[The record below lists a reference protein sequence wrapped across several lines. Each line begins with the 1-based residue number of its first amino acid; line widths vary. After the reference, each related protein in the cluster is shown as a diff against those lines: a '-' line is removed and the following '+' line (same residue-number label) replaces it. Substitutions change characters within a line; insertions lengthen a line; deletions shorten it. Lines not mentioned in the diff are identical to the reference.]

1 MGKGVCPLM
10 SKVVKDAGLSANEP
24 GILRCGV
31 RWEKHRPWEL
41 LPKAGDCWNLLGRA
55 VPAGALGGAAEAEAA
70 EADQTERTDQD
81 HAEGGGFGNGGNNH
95 R

>member
-1 MGKGVCPLM
+1 M
-10 SKVVKDAGLSANEP
+10 VKDAELSANEP
-24 GILRCGV
+24 RILRCGV

-55 VPAGALGGAAEAEAA
+55 VPAGALGAAEAEAA

-81 HAEGGGFGNGGNNH
+81 HPKGGWLGDGGDHNRRSNLH
-95 R
+95 RQKTTLA